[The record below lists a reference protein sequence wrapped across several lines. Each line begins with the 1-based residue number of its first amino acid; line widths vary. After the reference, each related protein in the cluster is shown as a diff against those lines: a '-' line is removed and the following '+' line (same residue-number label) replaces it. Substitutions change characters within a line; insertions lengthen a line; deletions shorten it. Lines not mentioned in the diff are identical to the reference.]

1 MDLKEIQELIK
12 MMGKSSLAELKL
24 KQGDFELVLRTEQGN
39 KIQYISAPPQMI
51 STQAPTSGGNSPVQT
66 SDKKTTG
73 VNDQPPIPAASESKL
88 LEIKCP
94 MVGTFYRSPSPDK
107 PPYIKVGDPI
117 AMGQVVCMVEAM
129 KLFNEIESEIAGT
142 VVKIMV
148 EDAAPVE
155 YDQVL
160 FLIEPA

>member
-39 KIQYISAPPQMI
+39 KIQYVSAPQMI
-51 STQAPTSGGNSPVQT
+51 STSAPIPGGNAPSQIPEKKMTPVGGEP
-66 SDKKTTG
+66 SAPG
-73 VNDQPPIPAASESKL
+73 PSESKL

-117 AMGQVVCMVEAM
+117 TLGQVVCMVEAM
-129 KLFNEIESEIAGT
+129 KLFNEIESELAGT

>member
-1 MDLKEIQELIK
+1 
-12 MMGKSSLAELKL
+12 MMGKSSLSELKL

-39 KIQYISAPPQMI
+39 KVQYVTAGAPPTIALAPQVNPQ
-51 STQAPTSGGNSPVQT
+51 SAQASPITSSESKTSEASGDVAPPVSKPT
-66 SDKKTTG
+66 
-73 VNDQPPIPAASESKL
+73 SKL

-107 PPYIKVGDPI
+107 PPYIKVGDTVSV
-117 AMGQVVCMVEAM
+117 GQVVCMVEAM
-129 KLFNEIESEIAGT
+129 KLFNEIESEVSGT
-142 VVKIMV
+142 VVKIML